1 MFIENAYREVSMIC
15 KNCNKENI
23 EGRKYCFYCGYDLT
37 RIQEK
42 IQKEEPVDTS
52 ENENNEHV
60 KKAQSQSETT
70 KKGIN
75 GKIIALISI
84 VSVAVIS
91 VAIAVIVVS
100 IPQNTVITSRLE
112 QEELLSEISEE
123 YQNET
128 KQQVTN
134 NVQEYANINNKS
146 NILDEQS
153 LNDIQRVLSN
163 KSSDL
168 NMNVKMIV
176 DDVGSNE
183 IQEYADINCKKEC
196 NSNGILFVKGLS
208 NQSFAVSS
216 IGNGNDYLPKNLKE
230 KIIKEAKSNFSSMN
244 LNEALSIAVNTIPN
258 NKADASLYTF
268 DMITNSNQVVYADS
282 KKSKLTLIDW
292 SNESPKKLF
301 ETNTV
306 YFGMDGITD
315 SPSEYKSATPK
326 GKFKLGFAFSNHSL
340 NTGLETLTVTSD
352 MVWVD
357 DPSSDYYNTVQ
368 YGPANNPPKWS
379 SAEDT
384 YAIFNGG
391 TNYAC
396 ILIEHNGDGYTKG
409 ISGKGSAMYLAGK
422 NTNLTRSYGDV
433 NISADD
439 MKSLLSFLD
448 ESENPYIVIS

>member
-1 MFIENAYREVSMIC
+1 MIC
-15 KNCNKENI
+15 KNCNKENL

-37 RIQEK
+37 QVQEVIK
-42 IQKEEPVDTS
+42 KDEAVTYSEEKQ
-52 ENENNEHV
+52 ENT
-60 KKAQSQSETT
+60 ETKQPKPDVT

-75 GKIIALISI
+75 GKIIGLISI
-84 VSVAVIS
+84 VSAAIIS

-100 IPQNTVITSRLE
+100 IPQNTAITSQLE
-112 QEELLSEISEE
+112 QEKILNEISEE

-128 KQQVTN
+128 KPSETN
-134 NVQEYANINNKS
+134 KVQEYSNINNKS

-153 LNDIQRVLSN
+153 LNDIQRVLSD

-176 DDVGSNE
+176 DDISSSE
-183 IQEYADINCKKEC
+183 IQEYADSNCKKEC
-196 NSNGILFVKGLS
+196 NSNGILFVKGSS
-208 NQSFAVSS
+208 NQAFAVSS
-216 IGNGNDYLPKNLKE
+216 IGNGNNYLPLNLKN
-230 KIIKEAKSNFSSMN
+230 KIVKETKSNSSSMDFS
-244 LNEALSIAVNTIPN
+244 EALSIAVNTIPN
-258 NKADASLYTF
+258 NKADASLYAF
-268 DMITNSNQVVYADS
+268 DMIANSNQVVYADS
-282 KKSKLTLIDW
+282 KNSKLTLIDW
-292 SNESPKKLF
+292 SDDSPKKLF

-340 NTGLETLTVTSD
+340 NTDLDTLTVTSG

-357 DPSSDYYNTVQ
+357 DPNSDYYNTLQ
-368 YGPANNPPKWS
+368 YGSTNNPPDWS

-409 ISGKGSAMYLAGK
+409 VSGKGSAMYLAGK

-448 ESENPYIVIS
+448 KGENPYIVIS